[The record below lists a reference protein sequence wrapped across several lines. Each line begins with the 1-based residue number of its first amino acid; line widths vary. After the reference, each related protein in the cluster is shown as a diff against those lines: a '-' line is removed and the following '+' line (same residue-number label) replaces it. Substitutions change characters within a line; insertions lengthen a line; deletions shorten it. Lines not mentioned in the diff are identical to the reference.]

1 MATALPIWDR
11 AWRQASMKMGGDP
24 PKWVQ
29 IFPYPTY
36 DCTIDGKRKTL
47 ITDEVSQRSIV
58 DVFDEKGNAAPIDYE
73 HATTT
78 PGVFYAPA
86 AGRIPKLV
94 AGGKLGLLGMCEWNE
109 SGTSNVAGGLY
120 YVDSPTFY
128 WSPEDNRIYVFVSL
142 ALTNLPGSYNRPYI
156 TDHND
161 INYEALLNRTAAK
174 SGALT
179 TRHRPLRLKC
189 AKGGAPVATDNS
201 NTTGN
206 KTLSDNVLSN
216 IRYAFDMPLT
226 TTSNELR
233 AMLQTMIDLV
243 PANDDP
249 IFMIDDDQKQ
259 KGVKNVAQ
267 ILGFVQQKDVDHKS
281 AIAAALKPV
290 RVAAGVTDENADGNA
305 IALSIIQMKANSAP
319 IERVREL
326 EKQLAEAQEKSST
339 DDLTIIL
346 KQNEAKMTPANVA
359 EAKRLAEQSMDL
371 AKAFITALPPLD
383 LASQSTGT
391 APKKPQ
397 ELPHTP
403 AGGGTNGLL
412 AESQTAEK
420 RTREIMKEKNCSYA
434 QASSYRLEE
443 ESAAQK

>member
-1 MATALPIWDR
+1 
-11 AWRQASMKMGGDP
+11 MKMGGDP
-24 PKWVQ
+24 PTWVQ

-36 DCTIDGKRKTL
+36 DCTIDGQPKTL
-47 ITDEVSQRSIV
+47 ITDEASQRSIV
-58 DVFDEKGNAAPIDYE
+58 EIFNDKGNAAPIDYE
-73 HATTT
+73 HATTKE
-78 PGVFYAPA
+78 GSFYAPA
-86 AGRIPKLV
+86 AGRIVQLV
-94 AGGKLGLLGMCEWNE
+94 AGGKLGLLARCEWNE
-109 SGTSNVAGGLY
+109 DGAKEIEAGHY
-120 YVDSPTFY
+120 YYDSPTFK
-128 WSPEDNRIYVFVSL
+128 WSPQDDRVYVFVSL
-142 ALTNLPGSYNRPYI
+142 ALTNLPGSYSRPYI

-161 INYEALLNRTAAK
+161 ADYEALLNQAA
-174 SGALT
+174 
-179 TRHRPLRLKC
+179 
-189 AKGGAPVATDNS
+189 AKGGAPSIQNRPLRLVCAKGGVPVAPTTTTE
-201 NTTGN
+201 NTTPK
-206 KTLSDNVLSN
+206 KTLSDSVLSN
-216 IRYAFDMPLT
+216 IRYTFDMPLT

-243 PANDDP
+243 PANDDL

-281 AIAAALKPV
+281 AVAAALKPV

-319 IERVREL
+319 IARVREL

-346 KQNEAKMTPANVA
+346 KQNEAKMTPANIT
-359 EAKRLAEQSMDL
+359 EAKRLAEQSMAL
-371 AKAFITALPPLD
+371 AKAFIDALPPLD
-383 LASQSTGT
+383 LASQSAGT

-397 ELPHTP
+397 ELPQTP

-412 AESQTAEK
+412 TESQKAEK

-434 QASSYRLEE
+434 QASSFRLEE